1 MKFNKIILGLG
12 LMIFTSGAFA
22 AQKIEIYYSP
32 SCPHCHHALG
42 FIDQTLSTEYKNL
55 EVVKVNV
62 MEKQNR
68 DTFMAVLKKCK
79 FQSGGVP
86 VMVVNEKCFQ
96 GYAEFMNTDIMAAL
110 GPADAKTADTVA
122 TTDEKADTQTA
133 GLPEEPIEKSDNG
146 NSVMLYVLLGLLV
159 AALGAVVFV
168 KKKK

>member
-22 AQKIEIYYSP
+22 AQKIEIYFSP
-32 SCPHCHHALG
+32 SCPHCHHAMG
-42 FIDQTLSTEYKNL
+42 FIDQTLSPEYKNL

-110 GPADAKTADTVA
+110 GPADAKTSETAA
-122 TTDEKADTQTA
+122 TNEKAEPQTA
-133 GLPEEPIEKSDNG
+133 RLPEEPMEKSGDG

-159 AALGAVVFV
+159 AALVAVVFI